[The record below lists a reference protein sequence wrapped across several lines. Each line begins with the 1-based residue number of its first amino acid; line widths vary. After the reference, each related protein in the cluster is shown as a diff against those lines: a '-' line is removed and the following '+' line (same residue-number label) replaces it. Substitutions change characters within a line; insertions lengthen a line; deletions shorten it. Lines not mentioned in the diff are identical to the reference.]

1 MRENLKTACAAQ
13 VEKMCEIKIGRD
25 EHHREQEH
33 DRIEVDRAISALGR
47 HDAARDH
54 QHSAK
59 QSRRWTIQRQDF
71 ELPAADENVRDSKD
85 HARDKLLL
93 PVTHMRPYSG

>member
-1 MRENLKTACAAQ
+1 MRRP
-13 VEKMCEIKIGRD
+13 VEKMCETKIGRD

-33 DRIEVDRAISALGR
+33 DRVEVDRAISALGR

-85 HARDKLLL
+85 HARDKLPR
-93 PVTHMRPYSG
+93 PVTHMRPYAIASGLSK